1 MNKEKN
7 DKRLPLGVA
16 LGGGGARGAA
26 HIGVLQKLKEA
37 GIKIDIISGVSAGSV
52 VAAMYAFS
60 EDPLWIE
67 SKFRNLLS
75 KNQFSTRKVSSDVRL
90 LSFKKFFKKKVSYY
104 LKAINNI
111 NKNFLFSTD
120 QLEEAI
126 RFLLPV
132 NNFSELK
139 IPLKV
144 VATNLRNGEDI
155 VYGEGDLIKPLI
167 QSCSIPGIFPPYIE
181 NKKIISDGGVSMP
194 IPISV
199 IKDLCNF
206 SVVIDIGQYKLN
218 SLDFSSAQS
227 ITKRA
232 KIISSNR
239 LKYLLSLQA
248 DFVIKPDTL
257 GKEWS
262 DFDACED
269 LLTQG
274 KISTD
279 KIVEELMKLIKEK
292 NSCF

>member
-1 MNKEKN
+1 
-7 DKRLPLGVA
+7 
-16 LGGGGARGAA
+16 
-26 HIGVLQKLKEA
+26 
-37 GIKIDIISGVSAGSV
+37 
-52 VAAMYAFS
+52 
-60 EDPLWIE
+60 
-67 SKFRNLLS
+67 
-75 KNQFSTRKVSSDVRL
+75 
-90 LSFKKFFKKKVSYY
+90 
-104 LKAINNI
+104 
-111 NKNFLFSTD
+111 
-120 QLEEAI
+120 
-126 RFLLPV
+126 
-132 NNFSELK
+132 
-139 IPLKV
+139 
-144 VATNLRNGEDI
+144 
-155 VYGEGDLIKPLI
+155 
-167 QSCSIPGIFPPYIE
+167 
-181 NKKIISDGGVSMP
+181 MP

-279 KIVEELMKLIKEK
+279 KIVEELMKLIKERIHAF
-292 NSCF
+292 NI